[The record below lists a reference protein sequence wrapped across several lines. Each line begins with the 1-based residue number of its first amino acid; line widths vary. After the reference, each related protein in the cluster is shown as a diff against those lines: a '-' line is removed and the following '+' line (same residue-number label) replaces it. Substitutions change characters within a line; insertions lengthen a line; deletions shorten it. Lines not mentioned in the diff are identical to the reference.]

1 MTQLYRASVAT
12 VRITHHR
19 GPVTQADSRTLT
31 VNGGLVG
38 PCSVS
43 SVRQVQVVHGE
54 VYLAV
59 AGENIQVRAPC
70 SDTEAAAVAAAWRAY
85 LSPHSPERLWAPPI
99 IRTQPRRHD
108 AGTGFAMA
116 MATHRWTEADEG
128 PWHGAVLATV
138 GGRDTLLSP
147 MRYAVLVRSL
157 MLFVLGAIVVVAAG
171 RP

>member
-31 VNGGLVG
+31 VDGGLVG

-43 SVRQVQVVHGE
+43 SVWQVQVVHGE

-85 LSPHSPERLWAPPI
+85 VSPHSPERLWAPPI
-99 IRTQPRRHD
+99 IRAQSHHD
-108 AGTGFAMA
+108 ARTGVGTGFAMA
-116 MATHRWTEADEG
+116 MATHRWTLPHE
-128 PWHGAVLATV
+128 
-138 GGRDTLLSP
+138 
-147 MRYAVLVRSL
+147 
-157 MLFVLGAIVVVAAG
+157 
-171 RP
+171 